1 MKVFGTIIKIIMNII
16 HYKEKTLSWKA
27 FSTLK
32 IRIIFKV
39 RLNNVKKLKRTSII
53 TRLNAI
59 YVIIILKLNSF
70 MIARNVRK
78 SCVMIVYFKE
88 MKEDY

>member
-16 HYKEKTLSWKA
+16 HYKEKTLRKA

-39 RLNNVKKLKRTSII
+39 RLNNVKNLKRTSII

-59 YVIIILKLNSF
+59 SVIIILKLNSF

-88 MKEDY
+88 TKEDC

>member
-1 MKVFGTIIKIIMNII
+1 MNII
-16 HYKEKTLSWKA
+16 HSQEKTLSWKG

-39 RLNNVKKLKRTSII
+39 RLNNAKNLKRTSII

-59 YVIIILKLNSF
+59 SVIIILKLNSF

-88 MKEDY
+88 TKEDC